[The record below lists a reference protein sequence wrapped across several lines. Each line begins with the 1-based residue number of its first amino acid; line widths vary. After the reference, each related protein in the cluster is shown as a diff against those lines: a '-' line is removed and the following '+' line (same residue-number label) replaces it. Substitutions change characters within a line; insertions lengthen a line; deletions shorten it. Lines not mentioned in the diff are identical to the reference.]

1 VNLQTTEQIKLLKNA
16 ILKEKTKQKQTKKQQ
31 KKTTK
36 KQGSFTTFFFSPFQK
51 LFVETHH
58 LPPETF
64 L

>member
-31 KKTTK
+31 KKQQK
-36 KQGSFTTFFFSPFQK
+36 NKVVLLLFFSAPFRN
-51 LFVETHH
+51 
-58 LPPETF
+58 F